1 MPIELVAAIVHL
13 IVDVATIALILIKQG
28 LVHWPIFITTVFIP
42 AARVA
47 FIILQRLVRGKGP
60 WAFRRQ

>member
-28 LVHWPIFITTVFIP
+28 LVHWPIFIF
-42 AARVA
+42 
-47 FIILQRLVRGKGP
+47 
-60 WAFRRQ
+60 